1 LSRSTCDFWKVPILI
16 SWTDHT
22 KMKKHYRESRRE
34 IISNIQKERGKE
46 GRMEGGM
53 EGRKEGRG
61 EGRKANWTCVGTA
74 F

>member
-1 LSRSTCDFWKVPILI
+1 
-16 SWTDHT
+16 
-22 KMKKHYRESRRE
+22 MKKHYRESRRE